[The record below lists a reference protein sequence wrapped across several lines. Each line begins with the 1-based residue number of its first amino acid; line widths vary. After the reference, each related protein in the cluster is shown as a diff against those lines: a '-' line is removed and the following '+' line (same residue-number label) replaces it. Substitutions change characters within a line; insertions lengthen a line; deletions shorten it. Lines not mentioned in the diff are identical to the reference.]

1 MPNFCRSAALFV
13 IAALFFVCG
22 TWSVP
27 LIDRDEPRFAEA
39 SREMLHGGNFIV
51 PYFNNK
57 YRFDKPP
64 LIYWA
69 QVCSYRLFGENDFA
83 ARFPSVIAGALTALV
98 TYGFATRLYG
108 HGMGLGAALI
118 FMTSLQTVLHAKGAV
133 ADMTMVLFFTITMW
147 AGWELIENRKAENAG
162 GFWWLVFYGAL
173 ALGFLAK
180 GPVAWL
186 PLAAIGLFSAVRK
199 PGGIAK
205 RFRFGLGML
214 LVLALVG
221 VWGIP
226 ALILTHGE
234 FFRVGI
240 GKHVIGRS
248 MMPLQGH
255 GASGWM
261 SYLGLLPFYLVTLF
275 ASFFPWS
282 LQLPWLVKR
291 LRRSTQPGA
300 VVPLPDDE
308 IFALSGI
315 FVVFA
320 VFSIME
326 TKLPHYTLPAFPL
339 LAILLARHL
348 SLAAEEGQRR
358 LTIGRWAGAVVV
370 VCSAIALFVFP
381 LLVPFSVG
389 HELIAKSSAALT
401 PGMEFASAEFRE
413 PSLVWYARSYVNGW
427 HLPMKLADMP
437 AFMAKPGPRFCVA
450 PKGGIKPASG
460 WKVFE
465 VDGYNFAHFHP
476 QKMELELIVK
486 PD

>member
-1 MPNFCRSAALFV
+1 MPNFCRSATLFV
-13 IAALFFVCG
+13 VAALFFVCG

-39 SREMLHGGNFIV
+39 SREMLHGGDFIV

-57 YRFDKPP
+57 FRFDKPP

-69 QVCSYRLFGENDFA
+69 QVCSYRIFGENDFA
-83 ARFPSVIAGALTALV
+83 ARFPSVIAGALTVLA
-98 TYGFATRLYG
+98 TYGFARRLYG
-108 HGMGLGAALI
+108 VGTAWGAALI

-133 ADMTMVLFFTITMW
+133 ADMTMVLFFTIAMW
-147 AGWELIENRKAENAG
+147 SGWELIEDRKAAKPG
-162 GFWWLVFYGAL
+162 SFWWLVFFGSL

-186 PLAAIGLFSAVRK
+186 PLAAIGLFAAVRK

-205 RFRFGLGML
+205 RFRFGIGMI
-214 LVLALVG
+214 LVLAVVG

-261 SYLGLLPFYLVTLF
+261 SYLGLLPFYLVTLI

-282 LQLPWLVKR
+282 LQLPWLAGR
-291 LRRSTQPGA
+291 LRRSAQSGA
-300 VVPLPDDE
+300 GKSLPDDE
-308 IFALSGI
+308 FFTLSGI

-320 VFSIME
+320 IFSVME

-339 LAILLARHL
+339 LAILLARQL

-358 LTIGRWAGAVVV
+358 LTIGRWAGTVVV
-370 VCSAIALFVFP
+370 GCTAIALFVFP
-381 LLVPFSVG
+381 MLTPFSLG
-389 HELIAKSSAALT
+389 HELIARSSAALT

-413 PSLVWYARSYVNGW
+413 PSLVWYARGLVNGW
-427 HLPMKLADMP
+427 YFPMKEKDLP
-437 AFMAKPGPRFCVA
+437 AFMAKAGPRFCIA
-450 PKGGIKPASG
+450 SKGSIKPNSG

-465 VDGYNFAHFHP
+465 AAGYNFAHFRP
-476 QKMELELIVK
+476 QKTELELIVK
-486 PD
+486 PK